1 MDFLDE
7 ANQIKEKVIQFRRYF
22 HRNPELSGLE
32 FNTAK
37 KISEVLE
44 TLGIEVTNN
53 IGAPF
58 PGVVGLLRGPKPGPT
73 VALRADMDALR
84 QQEKRDSDYKS
95 KIDGAMHGCG
105 HDAHMA
111 IQLGAAEIL
120 SKHRNELKG
129 NVKFIFQPSEEINGG
144 AVPMICDGVLDDP
157 EVDAIFGLH
166 VDGSFKTGQAALSY
180 GETMASSDR
189 LIIHILGRSTHAAYP
204 HEGVDAIVIAAH
216 VLIALQSL
224 ISREKDAFHPTVLS
238 FGIIEGG
245 KQPNAICEDV
255 LIRGILRTL
264 NPDTREMLIKRVEE
278 TIGFITKAFQGGYEF
293 VREKSY
299 DSLINHDQIVDFQ
312 KDICSRIIGEDHIR
326 FLPRAR
332 MITEDFAY
340 YLQKVPGAMLF
351 LGTGNPLKDT
361 ELPLHNSSFD
371 IDEDALTVGIAIQT
385 ALAFEYLKNTQ

>member
-1 MDFLDE
+1 MDFFNE
-7 ANQIKEKVIQFRRYF
+7 ANLIKEKVIRYRRHF
-22 HRNPELSGLE
+22 HMNPELSGLE
-32 FNTAK
+32 FNTAR
-37 KISEVLE
+37 KITEVLE
-44 TLGIEVTNN
+44 TLGIEVENN

-58 PGVVGLLRGPKPGPT
+58 PGVVGLLRGSQPGPT
-73 VALRADMDALR
+73 VALRADMDALK
-84 QQEKRDSDYKS
+84 QQEKREGPYKS
-95 KIDGAMHGCG
+95 TIDGAMHGCG

-120 SKHRNELKG
+120 CKHRSELKG

-144 AVPMICDGVLDDP
+144 AVPMILDGVLDNP
-157 EVDAIFGLH
+157 KVDAIFGLH
-166 VDGSFKTGQAALSY
+166 VDGTFKTGQAALSY

-189 LIIHILGRSTHAAYP
+189 LIIHILGRSSHAAYP

-216 VLIALQSL
+216 VLVALQSL
-224 ISREKDAFHPTVLS
+224 ISREKDAFHPAVLS
-238 FGIIEGG
+238 FGVIEGG

-264 NPDTREMLIKRVEE
+264 NPDTRELLIKRVEE
-278 TIGFITKAFQGGYEF
+278 TISYITKAFQGSYEF

-299 DSLINHDQIVDFQ
+299 DSLKNHDQMVDFQ
-312 KDICSRIIGEDHIR
+312 KEICSRIIGEDHVR

-351 LGTGNPLKDT
+351 LGTGNALKDT
-361 ELPLHNSSFD
+361 ELPLHNTSFD
-371 IDEDALTVGIAIQT
+371 IDEDALTVGVAIQT
-385 ALAFEYLKNTQ
+385 ALAWEYLKNAQ